1 MVDEFYLKEDV
12 VNSKTRIPYGV
23 KGEKVKF
30 IADHDNC
37 YVVESER
44 NIRFGAS
51 ISLLSK
57 EKIEKD
63 IILKPKTNKK

>member
-1 MVDEFYLKEDV
+1 MVEEFYLKEDII
-12 VNSKTRIPYGV
+12 NSKTRIPYAV

-30 IADHDNC
+30 ISDHDSC
-37 YVVESER
+37 YVVESEK

-51 ISLLSK
+51 VSLLSI

-63 IILKPKTNKK
+63 IILASKTKKK

>member
-1 MVDEFYLKEDV
+1 MIDEFYLKEDI
-12 VNSKTRIPYGV
+12 VNSKTRIPYAV
-23 KGEKVKF
+23 KGEKVKL
-30 IADHDNC
+30 ISNHDNC

-63 IILKPKTNKK
+63 IILKTKTNKK